1 MTVETL
7 NLEEVEKSCV
17 ALNSKL
23 LQAMDML
30 RAGRSDSALSV
41 LGVAQ
46 SMNAA
51 NRLRL
56 LKAGVLDSV
65 RGAGPHHEIKDDLD
79 EDEEF
84 PDVDSLDLS
93 KLKI

>member
-1 MTVETL
+1 MTVEKL
-7 NLEEVEKSCV
+7 DLEEVEKAFV
-17 ALNSKL
+17 LTNSKL
-23 LQAMDML
+23 LQAMAML
-30 RAGRSDSALSV
+30 RSGRVDSALSV

-93 KLKI
+93 QLKI